1 MRLPTSV
8 TLALLTLAAALSW
21 WLGRPEDSGPAT
33 PAAVTQPGY
42 YMNGAE
48 LEQTDQSGRLTL
60 KVRAATARQ
69 TEQQGVVRLDQIQVD
84 YLPSVGRDWRM
95 SALGGTLLPGGRSVL
110 LAGDVRLTA
119 PFEGAAV
126 ARTEHLRLDLDE
138 QLATTTD
145 PVRIEMPP
153 HAVDARGI
161 RADLKR
167 ETLRLESAVDGT
179 FTR

>member
-1 MRLPTSV
+1 VRVPTPV
-8 TLALLTLAAALSW
+8 TLVGLTLAAALTW
-21 WLGRPEDSGPAT
+21 WIGRPEDTGPAA

-60 KVRAATARQ
+60 KVRAATAHQSER
-69 TEQQGVVRLDQIQVD
+69 EGIVLLDQLQVD
-84 YLPSVGRDWRM
+84 YLPSAGRDWRM
-95 SALGGTLLPGGRSVL
+95 TSVGGSLLPNGRSVL
-110 LAGDVRLTA
+110 LAGDVRLRA
-119 PFEGAAV
+119 PYEGAAV
-126 ARTEHLRLDLDE
+126 VRTEHLRLELDSE
-138 QLATTTD
+138 LATTAD

-153 HAVDARGI
+153 HVVDARGMS
-161 RADLKR
+161 ADLKR

>member
-1 MRLPTSV
+1 VRVPTSV
-8 TLALLTLAAALSW
+8 TLIGLTLAAAATW
-21 WLGRPEDSGPAT
+21 WIGRPEDSGPAA

-48 LEQTDQSGRLTL
+48 LEQTDESGRLTL
-60 KVRAATARQ
+60 KVRAATAHQAERA
-69 TEQQGVVRLDQIQVD
+69 GPVLLDQLQVD
-84 YLPSVGRDWRM
+84 YLPSPARDWRM
-95 SALGGTLLPGGRSVL
+95 TSAGGSLMPNGRSVL

-126 ARTEHLRLDLDE
+126 VRTQHLRLDLDQE
-138 QLATTTD
+138 IATTDD

-153 HAVDARGI
+153 HSVDARGMT
-161 RADLKR
+161 ADLKH